1 MNTGTNLKSGISNLK
16 SGKYISKSLSDTEEF
31 AESLLENLS
40 PKDSGATV
48 VGLCGDLGSGKTTF
62 VQMIA
67 KKLGIKERV
76 QSPTFVILKRYDI
89 ESGIF
94 DTLIHIDAYRLES
107 CKDIELLGFE
117 EILDSPKVLMFVEWA
132 SKIGEVLPKDYIK
145 LEFSHLKEGER
156 QIEIG

>member
-1 MNTGTNLKSGISNLK
+1 MLASLEPNI
-16 SGKYISKSLSDTEEF
+16 YISKSLSDTEEF

-67 KKLGIKERV
+67 KKLGIEERV
-76 QSPTFVILKRYDI
+76 QSPTFVILKTYKLQ
-89 ESGIF
+89 SKNYNLF
-94 DTLIHIDAYRLES
+94 VHIDAYRLES
-107 CKDIELLGFE
+107 GKDIELLGFE